1 MSADGR
7 VVITDTERWTQAGG
21 VEILPPPTLTAKIH
35 ALDISDDGLVI
46 VGTQAEPGSLFGATG
61 EALLWNLSG
70 VHYIRD
76 LLIAAGVAPSAMLN
90 WKLGYASAVSGDGK
104 VIAGTGT
111 DPNGL
116 QEAWIARLP

>member
-1 MSADGR
+1 MGWFSALWPFAGHKRLR
-7 VVITDTERWTQAGG
+7 VRRTSGHA
-21 VEILPPPTLTAKIH
+21 TAKIH
-35 ALDISDDGLVI
+35 ASAISDDGSVI
-46 VGTQAEPGSLFGATG
+46 VGTQSDPGSVFNATG

-90 WKLGYASAVSGDGK
+90 WKLGFASAVSGDGK
-104 VIAGTGT
+104 VIAGAGT
-111 DPNGL
+111 APNGL